1 MLQCDQPQQ
10 TGIKQIG
17 ETAVGEITHF
27 IAVPF
32 DLTDDGLVA
41 GEPFKCASPAAAIE
55 RAKGFWQVLGH
66 AGAVAFVRVGYPESM
81 TTVLRA
87 FGNVPDDLLPGCPSG
102 AVWPQA

>member
-1 MLQCDQPQQ
+1 
-10 TGIKQIG
+10 
-17 ETAVGEITHF
+17 VGEITHF

-87 FGNVPDDLLPGCPSG
+87 FGNVPDDLDRGYDDAAPG
-102 AVWPQA
+102 AVRPQA

>member
-1 MLQCDQPQQ
+1 MRRAAK
-10 TGIKQIG
+10 IFR

-27 IAVPF
+27 VAMPF

-55 RAKGFWQVLGH
+55 RAKGFWQILGH
-66 AGAVAFVRVGYPESM
+66 AGAVALVRVGYPEST

-87 FGNVPDDLLPGCPSG
+87 FGNVPDDLLHS
-102 AVWPQA
+102 